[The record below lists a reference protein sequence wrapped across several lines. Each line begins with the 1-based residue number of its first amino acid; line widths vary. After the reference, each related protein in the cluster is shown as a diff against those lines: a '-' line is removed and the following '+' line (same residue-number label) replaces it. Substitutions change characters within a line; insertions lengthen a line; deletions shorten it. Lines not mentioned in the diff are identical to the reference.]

1 MTLQHVAL
9 ETPLAH
15 VEDCVDFWAILGFE
29 RVDPPPSLAGI
40 ATWLQRERMQ
50 IHLLH
55 ADEPVIPPQGHP
67 AVVVDEY
74 EETLDALRAAGHEPE
89 PRREHWG
96 QPRAFVLDPAGHR
109 VEVMA
114 APPPPTPGGES
125 G

>member
-9 ETPLAH
+9 ETRLAD
-15 VEDCVDFWAILGFE
+15 VAACVDFWGMLGFE
-29 RVDPPPSLAGI
+29 QVDPPASLADV

-55 ADEPVIPPQGHP
+55 ADDPVVPPQGHA
-67 AVVVDEY
+67 AVVLDDY

-96 QPRAFVLDPAGHR
+96 QPRAFVRDPAGHR
-109 VEVMA
+109 VVVLA
-114 APPPPTPGGES
+114 APPPPTPPGAE
-125 G
+125 